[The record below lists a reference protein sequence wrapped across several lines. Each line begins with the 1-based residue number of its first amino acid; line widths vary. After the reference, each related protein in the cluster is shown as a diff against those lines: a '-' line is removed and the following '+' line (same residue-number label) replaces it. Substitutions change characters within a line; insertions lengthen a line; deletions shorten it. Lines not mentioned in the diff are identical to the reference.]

1 MIQSP
6 HPLSRL
12 RLVLVLDWLI
22 VAFAVLAV
30 FIDTTGGFY
39 TQIGGIR
46 ISARQTDR
54 AVLAALAVWL
64 VRWRVGAGIRP
75 LNGRL
80 AWVRS
85 VRDRLFDRHA
95 DPEPPLT
102 PRPHFL
108 RHLLYAVLGL
118 IAIGAVLMRTQLAQM
133 DGVPDLGDPLFSM
146 WRMGWVFHQLGGD
159 PRPLFDA
166 NIFHPEPLTFTYSD
180 SMLLPAAIG
189 APLLAIGLSPA
200 VAYNLLFLSGFLLS
214 GIATYVLIE
223 GLLGSPPAA
232 FVGALLYAFY
242 PYRFEHYSHLE
253 LQMTYWMPLA
263 LLALHRLWQTWHMR
277 YAVALALCG
286 VAELYSSMYYGV
298 FFPLYAGAVLGT
310 LLLVSRPERRRIV
323 RPLAAAGLIAVV
335 LSVPLARPYYA
346 AAPIKGERDIPTVTY
361 YSATASDYFRAHPR
375 SALYGGRLLA
385 DEYPERALFP
395 GVAALALSVVAL
407 APPLGV
413 TRLAYA
419 AGLVAAFDLSRGLK
433 GRTYGYLYDWLSPI
447 RGMRVPARVSAI
459 LAISLAVLA
468 GFGARRLIA
477 RQQSARGRSIAFAA
491 LVALVAIDLHPTLEL
506 VRVWPEPPPIYSGL
520 AGDGR
525 VVLAEI
531 PFKTKV
537 PGITDNIQY
546 MYFSLWH
553 WRPMINGYS
562 GFTTPAY
569 QQLLEDMADFPGP
582 RATAALRAHGVTH
595 VSVNCFFVG
604 ASCSALLDVLDSRP
618 DFHAVATSRWQG
630 SPVRLFTFGP

>member
-1 MIQSP
+1 M
-6 HPLSRL
+6 SRP

-22 VAFAVLAV
+22 LALAALAV

-39 TQIGGIR
+39 TEFAGIR

-64 VRWRVGAGIRP
+64 VRWRLGSGIRP

-80 AWVRS
+80 AWVAH
-85 VRDRLFDRHA
+85 VRDRLFDRTA
-95 DPEPPLT
+95 DPEPSLV
-102 PRPHFL
+102 RRAGWL
-108 RHLLYAVLGL
+108 RHLLLATLGL
-118 IAIGAVLMRTQLAQM
+118 VAIGAVLMHTQLAQM
-133 DGVPDLGDPLFSM
+133 RSVPDLGDPLFSM
-146 WRMGWVFHQLGGD
+146 WRMGWVFQQLGGD

-180 SMLLPAAIG
+180 SMLLPAVIG
-189 APLLAIGLSPA
+189 APLLAMGFGPA

-214 GIATYVLIE
+214 GITTYLLID
-223 GLLGSPPAA
+223 GLLGSSRAA
-232 FVGALLYAFY
+232 FLGALIYAFY

-263 LLALHRLWQTWHMR
+263 LLALHRLWQTWRMR

-298 FFPLYAGAVLGT
+298 FFPLYAAAVLGT
-310 LLLVSRPERRRIV
+310 LLVVSRPAWRRV
-323 RPLAAAGLIAVV
+323 LTPVATGALIAVI

-346 AAPIKGERDIPTVTY
+346 AAAVKGERDIPTVTY
-361 YSATASDYFRAHPR
+361 YSAGASDYFRAHPR

-395 GVAALALSVVAL
+395 GLAALALPAVAL
-407 APPLGV
+407 VPPLGV
-413 TRLAYA
+413 TRLAYV
-419 AGLVAAFDLSRGLK
+419 AGLLAAFDLSRGLK
-433 GRTYGYLYDWLSPI
+433 GRSYGYLYEWFSPI
-447 RGMRVPARVSAI
+447 RGMRVPARISAI

-468 GFGARRLIA
+468 AFGARRLIA
-477 RQQSARGRSIAFAA
+477 RPHSARGSAAVFAS
-491 LVALVAIDLHPTLEL
+491 LVAFVAIDLHPSLDL

-520 AGDGR
+520 TTDPT

-531 PFKTKV
+531 PFTTKV

-569 QQLLEDMADFPGP
+569 QQLLKDMADFPGP
-582 RATAALRAHGVTH
+582 RALAAMRAHGVTH

-604 ASCSALLDVLDSRP
+604 DSCPQLLEGLEGRP
-618 DFHAVATSRWQG
+618 DFHAIASGRWQG